1 MACDVLTGK
10 RQAPGGVIYMPAGNL
25 KVFLYLRWQA
35 FLHQFGLK
43 TAYSS
48 HEIAQVVQQIR
59 VELQQ
64 RMLT

>member
-10 RQAPGGVIYMPAGNL
+10 RQAPGGVIY
-25 KVFLYLRWQA
+25 
-35 FLHQFGLK
+35 
-43 TAYSS
+43 
-48 HEIAQVVQQIR
+48 EDQVVKQIR